1 MRKIK
6 GIEIKKGVAFGK
18 PVIAGTR
25 ISVEFVLDLLSS
37 GWTTQK
43 IVNQYPHLTEKDIL
57 AALRYSKELVKE
69 WKSYPVSSLPHEY
82 PSR

>member
-25 ISVEFVLDLLSS
+25 ISVEFILDLLAS
-37 GWTTQK
+37 GWK
-43 IVNQYPHLTEKDIL
+43 INKILKHYPHLRKSDIQ
-57 AALRYSKELVKE
+57 AALTYSRDLIKE
-69 WKSYPVSSLPHEY
+69 WKGYPLTN
-82 PSR
+82 R